1 MMGRV
6 VLVRVLTRA
15 SCLRASP
22 GSSKSGALNSD
33 QDVLKE
39 LEVQSLEGPHY
50 ELSVF

>member
-1 MMGRV
+1 MMRRV

-15 SCLRASP
+15 SCLGTSP

-39 LEVQSLEGPHY
+39 SEVQSLDEPHY